1 MRITTMTKLTE
12 AAIRAMPYEQRLKN
26 YEREK
31 NELFFKI
38 SHLSA
43 AEVQEKHNELIR
55 KWRV

>member
-1 MRITTMTKLTE
+1 MTKLTE

-31 NELFFKI
+31 NDLFYKI

>member
-1 MRITTMTKLTE
+1 MRILTMTKINE
-12 AAIRAMPYEQRLKN
+12 QAIKAMPYEVRLRH

-31 NELFFKI
+31 NELFYKI

>member
-1 MRITTMTKLTE
+1 MTKISE
-12 AAIRAMPYEQRLKN
+12 QAIRAMPYEQRLKN

-31 NELFFKI
+31 NDLFYKI
-38 SHLSA
+38 AHLSA